1 MLSVPLDV
9 IRRLSDGRDEQR
21 VGQPAAFAVL

>member
-9 IRRLSDGRDEQR
+9 IRRLSDGRDDR
-21 VGQPAAFAVL
+21 VGQLATFPVL